1 MYHLCKATKS
11 SLKRIIAPK
20 KIKLLKHLLNIID
33 SVEQFFAVATAF
45 SPNDEH
51 EARDPKALYA
61 TPKELDKLI
70 KILLD
75 AYFLNKEET
84 DVKYAKKMT
93 QPIVRQRLFILKEII
108 EEEYLDQRTT
118 ATKPTKDKTESEKL

>member
-20 KIKLLKHLLNIID
+20 EIKLLKHLLNIID
-33 SVEQFFAVATAF
+33 FEEQFSAVATAF

-51 EARDPKALYA
+51 EARDPKALYT
-61 TPKELDKLI
+61 TPKELDKWI
-70 KILLD
+70 KIFLD
-75 AYFLNKEET
+75 AYFLNNEET

-108 EEEYLDQRTT
+108 EKEYLDQRTT
-118 ATKPTKDKTESEKL
+118 ATKPTKDKTESEKF